1 MVELSSPKL
10 NSLVCFGAY
19 GEKAIPDMCQNHFH
33 KSTCLL
39 CFLHLK
45 DHNFTKLKVIRITL
59 HKEKEFIKEII
70 WDQEG

>member
-19 GEKAIPDMCQNHFH
+19 GEKAIPNVFQNHFH

-45 DHNFTKLKVIRITL
+45 EHNFTKLKVIGITL
-59 HKEKEFIKEII
+59 HMEKEFIKETIG
-70 WDQEG
+70 DQDG